1 MEQEKTINTFIKLNE
16 KLIEKNNEIKNH
28 FEKLKNDCNKLEKN
42 NNNYYDEEKEREKEK
57 NNQSEETKNKETIH
71 ENIKTDIL
79 TNNLITIEKSFF
91 DKENIIQ
98 QFELLKDNNSDNE
111 LEDNYLGYE
120 FPQKIMEYDNKLNE
134 VMKRI
139 NNIETI
145 INTTAINE
153 VKKEEKKTRRGKEN

>member
-1 MEQEKTINTFIKLNE
+1 MMKKKKGKKRRIIKV
-16 KLIEKNNEIKNH
+16 KK
-28 FEKLKNDCNKLEKN
+28 
-42 NNNYYDEEKEREKEK
+42 
-57 NNQSEETKNKETIH
+57 QKNKETIH

-120 FPQKIMEYDNKLNE
+120 FPQK
-134 VMKRI
+134 
-139 NNIETI
+139 NNG
-145 INTTAINE
+145 
-153 VKKEEKKTRRGKEN
+153 V